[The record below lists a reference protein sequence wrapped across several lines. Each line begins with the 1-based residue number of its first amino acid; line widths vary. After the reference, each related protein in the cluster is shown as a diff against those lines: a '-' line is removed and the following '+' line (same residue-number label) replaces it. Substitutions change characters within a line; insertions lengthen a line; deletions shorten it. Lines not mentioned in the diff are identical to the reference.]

1 MSAVETTIAQLA
13 PTGTWTIDPVHSHV
27 EFAIKHS
34 GVATIRGR
42 FGGVEGT
49 LAGGDSPRISGTI
62 QIGSVDSG
70 DETRDTHLLSPD
82 FFDVERYPTI
92 TFRSTAVERRS
103 GELVVHGELT
113 IKGTTRPV
121 ELRGALVGTG
131 VDPMG
136 SDRIALGLETTI
148 DRTDFGLSWNAPL
161 PGGGLMLPNE
171 VSLTATFAA
180 VRAA

>member
-82 FFDVERYPTI
+82 FFDVERYPVA
-92 TFRSTAVERRS
+92 TFEATRFEPGRVIGT
-103 GELVVHGELT
+103 LT
-113 IKGTTRPV
+113 IKDVSREV
-121 ELRGALVGTG
+121 ELDASISGPNTDPWGNERIGLDLEGELDRG
-131 VDPMG
+131 
-136 SDRIALGLETTI
+136 
-148 DRTDFGLSWNAPL
+148 DFGLTWNAPL
-161 PGGGLMLPNE
+161 PGGGFLLSDR
-171 VSLTATFAA
+171 VKVQASFSL
-180 VRAA
+180 VRAE